1 MQVKLITTIETIIEV
16 GREIGED
23 FNIEEVKREIFGKY
37 AEAVDQDAEQGQ
49 FIEGVKNLQ
58 ASAVHHDILMGTVTS
73 HSFEEVK

>member
-37 AEAVDQDAEQGQ
+37 AEAVDQDAEQDQ